1 MLVGVTVTVAV
12 TGAFVKLVAVN
23 APMLL
28 PVPLAAKPML
38 VRLFVHAKLVV
49 EAGVATKLTAVV
61 VEPVQRAWLAGSVST
76 GVGATSTG
84 IMSNGRQAGSGEA
97 GLKIAYTY
105 MVPAVGKL

>member
-12 TGAFVKLVAVN
+12 TGALVKLVAVK
-23 APMLL
+23 ASIKL

-38 VRLFVHAKLVV
+38 VLLFVQAKLVV
-49 EAGVATKLTAVV
+49 AAGVATKLTALVLD
-61 VEPVQRAWLAGSVST
+61 PVQRAWLAGSVST

-84 IMSNGRQAGSGEA
+84 IMRNGRQAGSGDA